1 MTNSSI
7 MRPLNVKLIKRMYQ
21 DHDYTV
27 EEIADRLRYPIDH
40 VIKAVNHMRLSANI
54 NQRPE

>member
-40 VIKAVNHMRLSANI
+40 VTKAVNHMRLSTDI
-54 NQRPE
+54 DQRPK